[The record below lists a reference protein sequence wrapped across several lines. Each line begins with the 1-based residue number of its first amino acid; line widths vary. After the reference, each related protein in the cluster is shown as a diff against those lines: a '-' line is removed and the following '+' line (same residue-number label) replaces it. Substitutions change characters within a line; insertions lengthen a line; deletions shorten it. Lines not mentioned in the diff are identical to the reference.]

1 VVPDFQKPLSQ
12 YNSYRLNSQ
21 LTKARKTCLMR
32 SNQLT
37 SLSIKLETRNR
48 VIIIGGGIGGAAT
61 ALALFRAGF
70 EPVVYER
77 TNQLREVGAGIALWA
92 NATHILKN
100 LGLLE
105 EAIRVGYP
113 TTNYQF
119 NSQRGKELVN
129 IAIDGFELPVIGIHR
144 AELHQLLWRNVPGEK
159 FILGETFE
167 RFERKN
173 NQVYAYFASGLSSQ
187 GDALIGADGLRS
199 RVRAAMLGD
208 EPPTYRNFKTWR
220 GLTDYVPSLYRPGY
234 IQEFLGCGKGFGF
247 MMLGK
252 GKMYWYAAATAP
264 QAQPDAAIGSKKELE
279 TMYQDWFPAIGELIA
294 ATDEANILTTDL
306 YDRPPTQPWS
316 QQNITLLGDAAH
328 PMLPTMGQGACTA
341 LEDAYVV
348 AQCLQAQPDPS
359 IAFQQYESLRF
370 PRTKVIVEQS
380 LRSGKMGELK
390 NPLAVGVRNIFMKVM
405 RSAISNEFKSVHA
418 YRA

>member
-1 VVPDFQKPLSQ
+1 
-12 YNSYRLNSQ
+12 
-21 LTKARKTCLMR
+21 M
-32 SNQLT
+32 
-37 SLSIKLETRNR
+37 NR

-61 ALALFRAGF
+61 ALALSRAGF

-77 TNQLREVGAGIALWA
+77 TKELREVGAGIALWA

-105 EAIRVGYP
+105 EAKQVGYL

-119 NSQRGKELVN
+119 NSQHGKELVN
-129 IAIDGFELPVIGIHR
+129 VSIDRFELPVVGIHR
-144 AELHQLLWRNVPGEK
+144 AALHQLLWRNVPGDK
-159 FILGETFE
+159 FRLGETFE
-167 RFERKN
+167 RLELQH
-173 NQVYAYFASGLSSQ
+173 NQVHAYFASGLRVE

-199 RVRAAMLGD
+199 RVRSAILGD

-220 GLTDYVPSLYRPGY
+220 GLTDYVPNKYRPGY
-234 IQEFLGCGKGFGF
+234 IQEFLGPGQGFGF

-252 GKMYWYAAATAP
+252 GKMYWYAAMTAP
-264 QAQPDAAIGSKKELE
+264 EAQPDAAVGRKKELE
-279 TMYQDWFPAIGELIA
+279 TIYQDWFPTIPELIA
-294 ATDEANILTTDL
+294 ATDEADILTTDL

-341 LEDAYVV
+341 LEDAYVI
-348 AQCLQAQPDPS
+348 AKCLREQPNP
-359 IAFQQYESLRF
+359 IAAFQQYESLRF
-370 PRTKVIVEQS
+370 PRTKAIVEQS
-380 LRSGKMGELK
+380 LQSAKMGEFK
-390 NPLAVGVRNIFMKVM
+390 NPLAVQLRNTFIKLMA
-405 RSAISNEFKSVHA
+405 SAISSSFTSLHA

>member
-1 VVPDFQKPLSQ
+1 MK
-12 YNSYRLNSQ
+12 
-21 LTKARKTCLMR
+21 K
-32 SNQLT
+32 
-37 SLSIKLETRNR
+37 I
-48 VIIIGGGIGGAAT
+48 IIIGGGIGGAAT
-61 ALALFRAGF
+61 ALALNQAGF

-77 TNQLREVGAGIALWA
+77 AQALREVGAGIALWA

-105 EAIRVGYP
+105 AAIQVGYL

-129 IAIDGFELPVIGIHR
+129 VAIDGFELPVVGIHR
-144 AELHQLLWRNVPGEK
+144 AELHQLLWRNVPSEQ
-159 FILGETFE
+159 FHLGETFE
-167 RFERKN
+167 RSEQYERIH
-173 NQVYAYFASGLSSQ
+173 AYFVSGLEVE

-199 RVRAAMLGD
+199 RVRSALLGNIS
-208 EPPTYRNFKTWR
+208 PTYRNFKTWR
-220 GLTDYVPSLYRPGY
+220 GLTDYVPSAYRSGY
-234 IQEFLGCGKGFGF
+234 IQEFLGGGKGFGF

-264 QAQPDAAIGSKKELE
+264 EAQPDAAMGRKKELE
-279 TMYQDWFPAIGELIA
+279 TMYQDWFPAIPGLIA

-316 QQNITLLGDAAH
+316 KGNITLLGDAAH

-348 AQCLQAQPDPS
+348 AQCLKEHPDP
-359 IAFQQYESLRF
+359 IAAFQHYEAQRF
-370 PRTKVIVEQS
+370 PRTKAIVEQS
-380 LRSGKMGELK
+380 LQSGKMGELK
-390 NPLAVGVRNIFMKVM
+390 NPFAVRLRDTFMKVM
-405 RSAISNEFKSVHA
+405 GSSISSSFKSLHA

>member
-1 VVPDFQKPLSQ
+1 
-12 YNSYRLNSQ
+12 
-21 LTKARKTCLMR
+21 M
-32 SNQLT
+32 
-37 SLSIKLETRNR
+37 NR

-61 ALALFRAGF
+61 ALALSRAGF

-77 TNQLREVGAGIALWA
+77 TKELREVGAGIALWA
-92 NATHILKN
+92 NATHILSQ

-105 EAIRVGYP
+105 AAKQVGYL
-113 TTNYQF
+113 TTNYKF

-129 IAIDGFELPVIGIHR
+129 VAIDRFELPVIGIHR
-144 AELHQLLWRNVPGEK
+144 AELHQLLWCNVPSER
-159 FILGETFE
+159 FILGESFE

-173 NQVYAYFASGLSSQ
+173 NQVHAYFASGLSVE
-187 GDALIGADGLRS
+187 GKALIGADGLRS
-199 RVRAAMLGD
+199 RVRSAILGN
-208 EPPTYRNFKTWR
+208 EPPMYRNFKTWR
-220 GLTDYVPSLYRPGY
+220 GLTDYVPSGYRPGY
-234 IQEFLGCGKGFGF
+234 IQEFLGGGKGFGF

-252 GKMYWYAAATAP
+252 GKMYWYAAATAIE
-264 QAQPDAAIGSKKELE
+264 AQPDAVMGRKKELE
-279 TMYQDWFPAIGELIA
+279 TMYQDWFPSIPELIT

-348 AQCLQAQPDPS
+348 AKCLKEQSDP
-359 IAFQQYESLRF
+359 IAAFQQYESLRF
-370 PRTKVIVEQS
+370 PRTKAIVEQS
-380 LRSGKMGELK
+380 LQSGKMGELK
-390 NPLAVGVRNIFMKVM
+390 NPLAVGLRNTLMKVM
-405 RSAISNEFKSVHA
+405 GSAISSSFKSLHT

>member
-1 VVPDFQKPLSQ
+1 MK
-12 YNSYRLNSQ
+12 
-21 LTKARKTCLMR
+21 K
-32 SNQLT
+32 
-37 SLSIKLETRNR
+37 I
-48 VIIIGGGIGGAAT
+48 IIIGGGIGGAAT
-61 ALALFRAGF
+61 ALALHQVSL

-77 TNQLREVGAGIALWA
+77 TQVLREVGAGIALWA
-92 NATHILKN
+92 NATHILRN

-105 EAIRVGYP
+105 TAIQVGCL

-129 IAIDGFELPVIGIHR
+129 VAINGFDLPVVGIHR

-159 FILGETFE
+159 LHLGETFE
-167 RFERKN
+167 RFEQQHDR
-173 NQVYAYFASGLSSQ
+173 VHAYFVSGLEVE

-199 RVRAAMLGD
+199 RVRAALLGNT
-208 EPPTYRNFKTWR
+208 PPTYRNFKTWR
-220 GLTDYVPSLYRPGY
+220 GLTDYVPSDYRPGY
-234 IQEFLGCGKGFGF
+234 IQEFLGGGKGFGF

-264 QAQPDAAIGSKKELE
+264 EAQLDAVTGRKHELE
-279 TMYQDWFPAIGELIA
+279 TMYQDWFSAIPELIA
-294 ATDEANILTTDL
+294 ATDETNILTTDL

-316 QQNITLLGDAAH
+316 KRNITLLGDAAH

-348 AQCLQAQPDPS
+348 AKCLEELPDP
-359 IAFQQYESLRF
+359 IAAFQRYEALRF
-370 PRTKVIVEQS
+370 PRTKAIVEQS
-380 LRSGKMGELK
+380 LQSGKMGELK
-390 NPLAVGVRNIFMKVM
+390 NPFAVGLRNTFMKVM
-405 RSAISNEFKSVHA
+405 GSTISSSFKSLHA

>member
-1 VVPDFQKPLSQ
+1 MK
-12 YNSYRLNSQ
+12 
-21 LTKARKTCLMR
+21 
-32 SNQLT
+32 
-37 SLSIKLETRNR
+37 
-48 VIIIGGGIGGAAT
+48 IIVIGGGIGGAAT
-61 ALALFRAGF
+61 ALALSRTGCV

-77 TNQLREVGAGIALWA
+77 IKELREVGAGIALWA

-100 LGLLE
+100 LGLLK
-105 EAIRVGYP
+105 EAMQVGCL

-119 NSQRGKELVN
+119 NSQRGKKLVN
-129 IAIDGFELPVIGIHR
+129 VSVDGSELPVIGIAR
-144 AELHQLLWRNVPGEK
+144 AELHQLLWRNMPSEK

-167 RFERKN
+167 GFERNN
-173 NQVYAYFASGLSSQ
+173 NQVHAYFASGLRVE

-199 RVRAAMLGD
+199 RVRAVILSN
-208 EPPTYRNFKTWR
+208 EPPIYRNFKTWR
-220 GLTDYVPSLYRPGY
+220 GLTDYVPNKYRPGY

-252 GKMYWYAAATAP
+252 GKMYWYAAATASE
-264 QAQPDAAIGSKKELE
+264 AQPDAATGRKKELE
-279 TMYQDWFPAIGELIA
+279 TMYQDWFSVIPELIA

-306 YDRPPTQPWS
+306 YDRPPQQPWS

-348 AQCLQAQPDPS
+348 AKCLQEQSDP
-359 IAFQQYESLRF
+359 IAAFQRYESLRF
-370 PRTKVIVEQS
+370 PRTKAIVEQS
-380 LRSGKMGELK
+380 LQSGKMGELK
-390 NPLAVGVRNIFMKVM
+390 NPLTVGLRNTFMKIMSSV
-405 RSAISNEFKSVHA
+405 ISNNFKSLHA